1 MTFTLSNSFSK
12 RFTKL
17 APIKP
22 AAPVTK
28 TTLLSKLTLYVT
40 IKLISLENVTSIYL
54 LFHIIQTRIV
64 AVGDDGLTYFLEFD

>member
-1 MTFTLSNSFSK
+1 MEEPSRLRPEKLQNKLMVLRFSAWVTQSFTLLF
-12 RFTKL
+12 
-17 APIKP
+17 
-22 AAPVTK
+22 
-28 TTLLSKLTLYVT
+28 T